1 MDLSNMLAG
10 LIEIVWLDLIL
21 SGDNAV
27 LLALSTRALPQEQ
40 RRLGVNLGTL
50 LFIALRIAL
59 AYALFITAGVAGVGL
74 AGAVILLFA
83 APAIVRRGEM
93 EQDTSQPPRRT
104 LAAALFA
111 CLAADAPGRVAK
123 YAGRAGGVRGAKP
136 LVMFGLALSIPL
148 LALGSAQFINIL
160 RKTPLLWASAGLI
173 GWVAGKMAA
182 GDALI
187 VASGLPLESL
197 RDFAPPVGAALAIL
211 LAFLFYARR
220 VKGQKK

>member
-40 RRLGVNLGTL
+40 RRFGVNLGTL
-50 LFIALRIAL
+50 MFIALRIAL
-59 AYALFITAGVAGVGL
+59 AYALFVTAGVAGVGL
-74 AGAVILLFA
+74 AGALILLFA

-111 CLAADAPGRVAK
+111 CLAVDAPTALQNML
-123 YAGRAGGVRGAKP
+123 GVQAASGGAKP

-160 RKTPLLWASAGLI
+160 RKTPLLWASAALL

-182 GDALI
+182 ADTL
-187 VASGLPLESL
+187 VAAGVLPPELM
-197 RDFAPPVGAALAIL
+197 RDFAPPAGVALAIL
-211 LAFLFYARR
+211 LAFLSYAGRA
-220 VKGQKK
+220 KGRKK

>member
-1 MDLSNMLAG
+1 MLAG

-27 LLALSTRALPQEQ
+27 LLALATRALPQEQ

-50 LFIALRIAL
+50 LFIALRIVL
-59 AYALFITAGVAGVGL
+59 AYALFVTAGVAGVGL
-74 AGAVILLFA
+74 AGALILLFA

-104 LAAALFA
+104 LAAALLA
-111 CLAADAPGRVAK
+111 CLAADAPTALQNML
-123 YAGRAGGVRGAKP
+123 GVQAASGGAKP
-136 LVMFGLALSIPL
+136 LVMFGLALAIPL

-160 RKTPLLWASAGLI
+160 RKTPLLWASAALL

-182 GDALI
+182 ADTLI
-187 VASGLPLESL
+187 AASSLPQELMRNL
-197 RDFAPPVGAALAIL
+197 APPAGAALAIL
-211 LAFLFYARR
+211 LAFLSYAGRA
-220 VKGQKK
+220 KGRKK

>member
-1 MDLSNMLAG
+1 MDLSNILAG

-27 LLALSTRALPQEQ
+27 LLALTIRALPQEQ

-50 LFIALRIAL
+50 MFIALRIAL
-59 AYALFITAGVAGVGL
+59 AYALFVTAGVAGVGL
-74 AGAVILLFA
+74 AGALILLFA

-111 CLAADAPGRVAK
+111 CLGVDAPTALQNML
-123 YAGRAGGVRGAKP
+123 GVQAASGGAKP
-136 LVMFGLALSIPL
+136 LVMFGLALAIPL

-160 RKTPLLWASAGLI
+160 RKTPLLWASAALL

-182 GDALI
+182 ADTLMA
-187 VASGLPLESL
+187 ASSLPQELMRNL
-197 RDFAPPVGAALAIL
+197 APPTGAALAIL
-211 LAFLFYARR
+211 LAFLSYAGR
-220 VKGQKK
+220 VTRQKK

>member
-1 MDLSNMLAG
+1 MDLSNILAG

-27 LLALSTRALPQEQ
+27 LLALSTRALPQQQ

-74 AGAVILLFA
+74 AGAVLLILA

-111 CLAADAPGRVAK
+111 CLAADAPGALQNML
-123 YAGRAGGVRGAKP
+123 GVQAASGGAKP

-182 GDALI
+182 DDALI

-220 VKGQKK
+220 VKGRKK